1 MGDAPIQP
9 YIANITINDGT
20 GDVTRFLKVDVVA
33 KKLSQC
39 QPDIAGG
46 VSCIEV
52 EGICAIGS
60 NCENRIRTGDII
72 DIGVVKGKF
81 QSIQV
86 KYPDD
91 ERLFPRFVMD
101 AQLVPIITNQFNL

>member
-1 MGDAPIQP
+1 M
-9 YIANITINDGT
+9 
-20 GDVTRFLKVDVVA
+20 
-33 KKLSQC
+33 LSQKIC
-39 QPDIAGG
+39 LNVNQIAGG
-46 VSCIEV
+46 VSCIQV

-60 NCENRIRTGDII
+60 DCKNRILPGNFI

-81 QSIQV
+81 ISIQV

-101 AQLVPIITNQFNL
+101 AQLVPIITNQFSL